1 AAELRNL
8 VGTLARWD
16 RWWSGRITV
25 RASLAIVNDL
35 PYIKPGGIMATS
47 MQTIKLDGVGPVD
60 VTFVDRGEGR
70 PFVLSW

>member
-1 AAELRNL
+1 
-8 VGTLARWD
+8 
-16 RWWSGRITV
+16 
-25 RASLAIVNDL
+25 
-35 PYIKPGGIMATS
+35 MATS